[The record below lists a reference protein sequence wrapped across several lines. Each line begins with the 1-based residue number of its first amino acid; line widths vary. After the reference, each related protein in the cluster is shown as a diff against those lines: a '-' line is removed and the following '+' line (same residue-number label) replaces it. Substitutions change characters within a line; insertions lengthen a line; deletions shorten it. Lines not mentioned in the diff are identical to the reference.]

1 MRNRNNLKEKKS
13 AVSTTCRHYWHIE
26 AADGPISRGICKIC
40 GEEKEF
46 YNSWSASGYMGK
58 DAQDVFSLP
67 NVLESEEEEEGREK
81 S

>member
-13 AVSTTCRHYWHIE
+13 AAATACRHYWYIE

-46 YNSWSASGYMGK
+46 YNSWSGSGYMGK
-58 DAQDVFSLP
+58 DAQNVFNLP
-67 NVLESEEEEEGREK
+67 NMLDGEEEEEGREK